1 MHHFHAAFCMRKVK
15 VRLHDRNGWLKLRW
29 SHQGQRYDFALG
41 LPSSALNRKVAER
54 KASEIELDIATEHF
68 DPSLDKYRS
77 VAQIQTQA
85 VSSALSVVNLFEK
98 FMAHKSVTVYPQTL
112 IKYEATLQRLKDFF
126 GQEGADGVNA
136 DRAEAFRDW
145 FAARINEST
154 QKANSATTVKERVT
168 LLSACWDWAIES
180 ELLTL
185 NPWKLVARRIKPA
198 KTTAPNPF
206 NPGEVAQIITGF
218 RTDPYYAYYSDYVEF
233 MMGSGCRPGEVIA
246 LKWRHVAED
255 CLTVWIGEAYYR
267 GMSKET
273 KNTKSGTVPLSHALT
288 KLLLKRK
295 PARLDPEALVFPAPK
310 GGHIHDQDF
319 RNRAWKKVLGKLDIP
334 YRKPYT
340 TRSTLISYWLSQG
353 EDPMTVAKLT
363 RTSVKTIYEHYAG
376 SIKSNVRLPDIL
388 EIEQRA

>member
-1 MHHFHAAFCMRKVK
+1 
-15 VRLHDRNGWLKLRW
+15 
-29 SHQGQRYDFALG
+29 
-41 LPSSALNRKVAER
+41 
-54 KASEIELDIATEHF
+54 
-68 DPSLDKYRS
+68 
-77 VAQIQTQA
+77 
-85 VSSALSVVNLFEK
+85 
-98 FMAHKSVTVYPQTL
+98 
-112 IKYEATLQRLKDFF
+112 
-126 GQEGADGVNA
+126 
-136 DRAEAFRDW
+136 
-145 FAARINEST
+145 
-154 QKANSATTVKERVT
+154 VT

-206 NPGEVAQIITGF
+206 NPGEVAKIITGF
-218 RTDPYYAYYSDYVEF
+218 RTDRYYAYYSDYVEF
-233 MMGSGCRPGEVIA
+233 MLGSGCRPGEVIA

-255 CLTVWIGEAYYR
+255 CLSVWIGEAYYR

-273 KNTKSGTVPLSHALT
+273 KNTKSGTVPLSQALT
-288 KLLLKRK
+288 RLLLKRK
-295 PARLDPEALVFPAPK
+295 PARIDPEALVFPAPK

-388 EIEQRA
+388 EIEQGA